1 MSQMRTHNMIRTLSK
16 DFRVDLLTPYVDDE
30 SFNTAHESMASQ
42 GGEYIGIK
50 SAKNRSN
57 LLKKRTAQALEYL
70 AYYITGADREIT
82 TYKRNNKRIKEI
94 IKERGYKT
102 VISNYWEGSLYY
114 KYLDKGIFK
123 ILDPHY
129 AVGENLDVLKRLN
142 KRTFRYFFEKR
153 RLLNNMRLEKEVI
166 DVSDLLLPLSKR
178 NLEEFRKINPDKP
191 MLLIPDGAELDYYL
205 NYPKIPDPRTILFYG
220 AIGSNQNKKAF
231 WRLFNNILPGLKK
244 EFPGLRLLVV
254 GSNPPDEIKSLDNGN
269 DIIVTGF
276 VEDVRPWL
284 GQARLCIIPLELGSG
299 FRGRV
304 IELMAM
310 GVPVAGTHNA
320 LDSIDMENRVHGYVS
335 DDDEQ
340 LIHYCTD
347 LLRDNELHNSISKSA
362 RKFVKENY
370 SLEATFGKLNDYLK
384 TLVTDGLC

>member
-1 MSQMRTHNMIRTLSK
+1 MIRTLSK
-16 DFRVDLLTPYVDDE
+16 DFRVDLLAPYVDDE
-30 SFNTAHESMASQ
+30 SFNTAHESMASL

-70 AYYITGADREIT
+70 AYYITGTDREIT
-82 TYKRNNKRIKEI
+82 TYKRNNKKIIKI
-94 IKERGYKT
+94 IKERDYKT
-102 VISNYWEGSLYY
+102 VISNYWEGSLYF
-114 KYLDKGIFK
+114 KDLNKGILK

-129 AVGENLDVLKRLN
+129 AVGENLDVLERIKDNSLR
-142 KRTFRYFFEKR
+142 FIFEKR
-153 RLLNNMRLEKEVI
+153 RLGKNLKLEKQVI
-166 DVSDLLLPLSKR
+166 ESSDLLLPLSKR

-191 MLLIPDGAELDYYL
+191 MLLIPDGADLYHYL

-220 AIGSNQNKKAF
+220 AIGSNQNRRAF
-231 WRLFNNILPGLKK
+231 WRLFNKIYPKLKDSVPGLS
-244 EFPGLRLLVV
+244 LLVV
-254 GSNPPDEIKSLDNGN
+254 GSNPPAEIKELDNGK

-276 VEDVRPWL
+276 VEDVRPWI
-284 GQARLCIIPLELGSG
+284 GRAWLCIIPLELGSG

-310 GVPVAGTHNA
+310 GIPVAGTHNA
-320 LDSIDMENRVHGYVS
+320 LDSIDMESGVHGYVS
-335 DDDEQ
+335 DDDER

-347 LLRDNELHNSISKSA
+347 LLRDNELHNRISKSA